1 MHLKVFTEKSLN
13 NLLSSDQI
21 YKKNKKKQ
29 KKTKKNY
36 KKLQKTTK
44 TITGLV
50 FLKTGF
56 FQP

>member
-13 NLLSSDQI
+13 TLLSSDQI
-21 YKKNKKKQ
+21 YEKKQ
-29 KKTKKNY
+29 KKQKKQKKLKKTKKNHKNHY
-36 KKLQKTTK
+36 WA
-44 TITGLV
+44 G